1 MIRKA
6 IKRIK
11 ADAIHGNYAEK
22 FTGRQKTTTLT
33 RSKGYLVPSLS
44 LIASFNNRASG
55 FRGRVNARRV
65 TERVFGKIT
74 LNSFDK

>member
-22 FTGRQKTTTLT
+22 FTGRQKTTAMDGLYFSEDSIKLPSIAFTT
-33 RSKGYLVPSLS
+33 VIEVSKST
-44 LIASFNNRASG
+44 A
-55 FRGRVNARRV
+55 RG
-65 TERVFGKIT
+65 
-74 LNSFDK
+74 